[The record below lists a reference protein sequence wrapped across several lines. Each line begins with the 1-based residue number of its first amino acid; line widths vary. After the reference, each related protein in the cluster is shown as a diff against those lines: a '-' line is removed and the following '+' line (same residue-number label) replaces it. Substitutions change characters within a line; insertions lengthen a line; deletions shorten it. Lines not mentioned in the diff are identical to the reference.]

1 MFTAYKNLGF
11 NIENYPSAYKKYSN
25 EVTLPLHT
33 LLSDEDVQYVSQ
45 CINQILNREEEIIV

>member
-11 NIENYPSAYKKYSN
+11 HIEDYPNAYKKYSN

-33 LLSDEDVQYVSQ
+33 LLSNEDVEYVSQ
-45 CINQILNREEEIIV
+45 CVNQTLDREAE